1 MTLKSHQPLQFPTAV
16 EPLTGVDVQSL
27 SAMMAARAIELL
39 PIPAALV
46 SLQESGLAVETSN
59 KAYDIAGLGAG
70 ERRRSLVAQMTPRI
84 KDFID
89 GESLRAQF
97 QVEYGDAVECR
108 HYQATLARLTR
119 NAEQRC
125 MLVLVDQT
133 AELRT
138 EHNLRRE
145 MLTDSLTGLPN
156 RAGFS
161 DRLESLLDDPAERA
175 RYAVLVVDLDRFSRV
190 NACLGSMAGDEL
202 LITVARRLKG
212 ALRAQDVLARTG
224 GDEFGILLTLED
236 GVGDA
241 DHVAKRIQNAL
252 STPFRLSDF
261 EIRVACSIGIAFG
274 TADIDDGEEL
284 IRHAQFAVKRSKAS
298 GKTEAYQ
305 TQAFDIAREQ
315 FGMETALR
323 RAIERGQMR
332 LTYHPICDLSSGQLV
347 AFESLARWRD
357 EDGVE
362 YSPNDFI
369 PVAEESGLIVPLG
382 RWAIQEAAAT
392 LAQWDARLGG
402 NCGVKLAVN
411 LSAIQLQRDAIAPV
425 VQSALAAHGLDGS
438 RFTLELTESA
448 LVTDPDRIAGIM
460 HALKSLGTTIA
471 MDDFGTGYSNL
482 AYLQKLP
489 IDVLKI
495 DRSFVTGMLA
505 DRDKIAIVR
514 AILSLAQA
522 LGMKTTAEG
531 IETNELA
538 QTLAALGLHVRA
550 GLSLRPPARS
560 RSGLCDAGVARK
572 LSDRFVGNGIG
583 AGGIGE
589 AFCNPAILDQ
599 LEQSRHVR
607 AFVHAARDDRAA
619 GQRERG
625 GRPVENE
632 ACALTVFGSGQ

>member
-1 MTLKSHQPLQFPTAV
+1 MALRTQPVLVDDAVVSALTTL
-16 EPLTGVDVQSL
+16 DNN
-27 SAMMAARAIELL
+27 AMSVMLVSRAIDLL

-46 SLQESGLAVETSN
+46 VLDGDDVRIEVSN
-59 KAYDIAGLGAG
+59 IAFNLAGLGPG
-70 ERRRSLVAQMTPRI
+70 ERRQSLVAQIAPQI
-84 KDFID
+84 AAFIR
-89 GESLRAQF
+89 GETLRAEF
-97 QVEYGDAVECR
+97 RIDFGDVVDGR
-108 HYQATLARLTR
+108 HYQATLARLIR
-119 NAEQRC
+119 NPEQRC
-125 MLVLVDQT
+125 ILALVDQT

-161 DRLESLLDDPAERA
+161 DRLETVIEDPSTRA
-175 RYAVLVVDLDRFSRV
+175 SHAVLVIDLDRFSRV

-224 GDEFGILLTLED
+224 GDEFAILLTLEN
-236 GVGDA
+236 GTIDA
-241 DHVAKRIQNAL
+241 EHVSKRIFGAL
-252 STPFRLSDF
+252 ATPFRLSDF

-274 TADIDDGEEL
+274 APEIDDAEEL
-284 IRHAQFAVKRSKAS
+284 IRHAQFAVKRSKVT
-298 GKTEAYQ
+298 GKSEAYQ

-315 FGMETALR
+315 FGIETALR

-332 LTYHPICDLSSGQLV
+332 LCYQPIVDLATGKLV
-347 AFESLARWRD
+347 AFESLARWRG
-357 EDGVE
+357 EDGTE

-392 LAQWDARLGG
+392 LAGWDARQGG
-402 NCGVKLAVN
+402 DCGIKLAVN

-425 VQSALAAHGLDGS
+425 LQAALDCNGLSGQ

-448 LVTDPDRIAGIM
+448 LVSDPDRIATIM
-460 HALKSLGTTIA
+460 QALKALGTTIA

-522 LGMKTTAEG
+522 LGMQTTAEG
-531 IETNELA
+531 IETVELS
-538 QTLAALGLHVRA
+538 QTLAALGCTFGQGYHFA
-550 GLSLRPPARS
+550 RP
-560 RSGLCDAGVARK
+560 L
-572 LSDRFVGNGIG
+572 
-583 AGGIGE
+583 E
-589 AFCNPAILDQ
+589 AEAAYAMLV
-599 LEQSRHVR
+599 ERRH
-607 AFVHAARDDRAA
+607 
-619 GQRERG
+619 
-625 GRPVENE
+625 
-632 ACALTVFGSGQ
+632 

>member
-1 MTLKSHQPLQFPTAV
+1 MALNPHPAPADTATLEVLPRADTHAV
-16 EPLTGVDVQSL
+16 SVMLASRTID
-27 SAMMAARAIELL
+27 LL

-46 SLQESGLAVETSN
+46 ALTPAGIIVETAN
-59 KAYDIAGLGAG
+59 RAFEIAGLGMVD
-70 ERRRSLVAQMTPRI
+70 RRRSLVSQIHERI
-84 KDFID
+84 VTFIN
-89 GESLRAQF
+89 GESLRAEF

-119 NAEQRC
+119 NPEQRC

-145 MLTDSLTGLPN
+145 MMTDSLTGLPN

-161 DRLESLLDDPAERA
+161 DRLETLLHDPGLRA
-175 RYAVLVVDLDRFSRV
+175 HYAVLVVDLDRFSRV
-190 NACLGSMAGDEL
+190 NACLGSMTGDEL

-236 GVGDA
+236 GLGDA
-241 DHVAKRIQNAL
+241 DHVAKRIQGAL
-252 STPFRLSDF
+252 ATPFRLSEF

-274 TADIDDGEEL
+274 APEIDDSEEL
-284 IRHAQFAVKRSKAS
+284 IRHAQFAVKRSKGT

-305 TQAFDIAREQ
+305 TQAFDIARER

-332 LTYHPICDLSSGQLV
+332 LTYQPIVDLSTGQLV
-347 AFESLARWRD
+347 AFESLARWCG
-357 EDGVE
+357 EDGTE

-392 LAQWDARLGG
+392 LAQWDARIGG
-402 NCGVKLAVN
+402 DCGIKLAVN
-411 LSAIQLQRDAIAPV
+411 LSAIQLQRDAIAPI
-425 VQSALAAHGLDGS
+425 VQAALAAYNLDGS

-448 LVTDPDRIAGIM
+448 LVTDPGRIAGIM
-460 HALKSLGTTIA
+460 HALKELGTTIA

-522 LGMKTTAEG
+522 LGIKTTAEG
-531 IETNELA
+531 VESNELA
-538 QTLAALGLHVRA
+538 QTLAALGCTYGQGYLYA
-550 GLSLRPPARS
+550 RP
-560 RSGLCDAGVARK
+560 L
-572 LSDRFVGNGIG
+572 
-583 AGGIGE
+583 E
-589 AFCNPAILDQ
+589 A
-599 LEQSRHVR
+599 E
-607 AFVHAARDDRAA
+607 AAYAMLA
-619 GQRERG
+619 ER
-625 GRPVENE
+625 PN
-632 ACALTVFGSGQ
+632 

>member
-1 MTLKSHQPLQFPTAV
+1 MALRTKPVLV
-16 EPLTGVDVQSL
+16 EDPVVSALTMIDNNAL
-27 SAMMAARAIELL
+27 SVMLVSRAIDLL

-46 SLQESGLAVETSN
+46 VLGDDGVRIEVSN
-59 KAYDIAGLGAG
+59 TAFDLAGLGPG
-70 ERRRSLVAQMTPRI
+70 ERRQSLVAQIAPQITA
-84 KDFID
+84 FIRGD
-89 GESLRAQF
+89 TLRAEF
-97 QVEYGDAVECR
+97 RIDFGDVVDGR
-108 HYQATLARLTR
+108 HYQATLARLIR
-119 NAEQRC
+119 NPEQRC
-125 MLVLVDQT
+125 ILTLVDQT

-161 DRLESLLDDPAERA
+161 DRLETLIGDPVTRD
-175 RYAVLVVDLDRFSRV
+175 RYAVLVIDLDQFSRV

-224 GDEFGILLTLED
+224 GDEFAILLTLED
-236 GVGDA
+236 GAIDA
-241 DHVAKRIQNAL
+241 DHVSKRIFGAL
-252 STPFRLSDF
+252 ATPFRLSDF

-274 TADIDDGEEL
+274 AAEIDDAEEL
-284 IRHAQFAVKRSKAS
+284 IRHAQFAVKRSKVT
-298 GKTEAYQ
+298 GKSEAYQ
-305 TQAFDIAREQ
+305 IQAFDIAREQ
-315 FGMETALR
+315 FGIETALR

-332 LTYHPICDLSSGQLV
+332 LCYQPIVDLATGKLV
-347 AFESLARWRD
+347 AFESLARWRG
-357 EDGVE
+357 EDGTE

-392 LAQWDARLGG
+392 LAGWDARLGG
-402 NCGVKLAVN
+402 DCGIKLAVN
-411 LSAIQLQRDAIAPV
+411 LSAIQLQRDVIAPV
-425 VQSALAAHGLDGS
+425 VQAALDCNGLSGD

-448 LVTDPDRIAGIM
+448 LVSDPDRIATIM
-460 HALKSLGTTIA
+460 HALKALGTTIA

-522 LGMKTTAEG
+522 LGMQTTAEG
-531 IETNELA
+531 IETIELS
-538 QTLAALGLHVRA
+538 QTLAALGCSYGQGYFFA
-550 GLSLRPPARS
+550 RPLEAEAAYAM
-560 RSGLCDAGVARK
+560 L
-572 LSDRFVGNGIG
+572 LDR
-583 AGGIGE
+583 
-589 AFCNPAILDQ
+589 
-599 LEQSRHVR
+599 RH
-607 AFVHAARDDRAA
+607 
-619 GQRERG
+619 
-625 GRPVENE
+625 
-632 ACALTVFGSGQ
+632 